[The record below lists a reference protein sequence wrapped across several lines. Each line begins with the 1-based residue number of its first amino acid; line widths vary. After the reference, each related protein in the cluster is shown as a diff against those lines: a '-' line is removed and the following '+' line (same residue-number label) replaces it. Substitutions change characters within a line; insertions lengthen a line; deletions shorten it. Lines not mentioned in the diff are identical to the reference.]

1 MVLKKCGHCELE
13 LPINQYTT
21 EEKESD
27 GLSFYCKNCQKKRYN
42 VYYHNKTTKYEKK
55 LLYKLRKKDMHIT
68 GLDLDKLKDLRINM
82 YDYPGVM
89 RPLLKDLLIFLPK
102 YDLTYEE
109 YIYISDKL
117 KMNEMWIE

>member
-13 LPINQYTT
+13 LPNNQYAI

-27 GLSFYCKNCQKKRYN
+27 GLSFYCKKCQEKRYN
-42 VYYHNKTTKYEKK
+42 VYHNNKTTKYEKK
-55 LLYKLRKKDMHIT
+55 LLYKLRKKNICIT
-68 GLDLDKLKDLRINM
+68 GLDLDKLKNLRINM

-102 YDLTYEE
+102 YNLTYEE

-117 KMNEMWIE
+117 KMNKMWIE